1 MDDQANMQ
9 FATLIASL
17 VAKELA
23 EKPPMIRTWFN
34 FREAAEYVR
43 LSPRS
48 LEAAISEGKGPRV
61 RRAGGS
67 KRVLHRDDLDAWIL
81 QGGAS

>member
-9 FATLIASL
+9 FAALIASL
-17 VAKELA
+17 VAKELS

-34 FREAAEYVR
+34 FREGAEYIR

-48 LEAAISEGKGPRV
+48 LEAAISEGKGPKV
-61 RRAGGS
+61 HRAGGS
-67 KRVLHRDDLDAWIL
+67 KRVFHRDDLDAWIR
-81 QGGAS
+81 QGGAA